1 MQLTLSLRK
10 NVYKYYKDNQ
20 MEVNI
25 ITIFYLFIALAPF
38 ILVCFFSLASLFN
51 QDFKGLVY
59 LIGLCFAFGFN
70 IMLSVLAPATYINAS
85 DINDTCYSVTV
96 GQFSGLTKLPFSQT
110 IFGYTFAY
118 LFYYIYVNHF
128 ILLNIPTMVFFPTVI
143 IADMWWNISNNCFG
157 LLQLVMSLCV
167 GGLSGCIWAY
177 IIDTKAASSLKYFNN
192 VKTYEVCSQP
202 SKQTFKCN
210 VYRNGV
216 LVTSNIGA
224 QPSK

>member
-1 MQLTLSLRK
+1 
-10 NVYKYYKDNQ
+10 

-51 QDFKGLVY
+51 QDLKGLVY
-59 LIGLCFAFGFN
+59 LTGLCFAFGINVLFSKLFVGTKGGMPDNCNTVTIGPFSN
-70 IMLSVLAPATYINAS
+70 IT
-85 DINDTCYSVTV
+85 
-96 GQFSGLTKLPFSQT
+96 GLPFSQT

-118 LFYYIYVNHF
+118 LFYFIYVNNF
-128 ILLNIPTMVFFPTVI
+128 LLLNIPTVVFFPTI
-143 IADMWWNISNNCFG
+143 IVADMWWNVDHSCFG
-157 LLQLVMSLCV
+157 LKELTGSLIL
-167 GGLSGCIWAY
+167 GGFSGALWAY
-177 IIDTKAASSLKYFNN
+177 IIDSNASYNLKYFTN

-224 QPSK
+224 KPST

>member
-1 MQLTLSLRK
+1 
-10 NVYKYYKDNQ
+10 

-59 LIGLCFAFGFN
+59 LIGLCFAFGVN
-70 IMLSVLAPATYINAS
+70 ILLSVLAPANIISAP
-85 DINDTCYSVTV
+85 DINNTCHSVTI
-96 GQFSGLTKLPFSQT
+96 GHFSGLTKLPFSQT

-118 LFYYIYVNHF
+118 LFYNIYVNKF
-128 ILLNIPTMVFFPTVI
+128 ILLNIPTMVFFPI
-143 IADMWWNISNNCFG
+143 IIVSDMWWNINHSCFG
-157 LLQLVMSLCV
+157 LLPLVMSLIV
-167 GGLSGCIWAY
+167 GGLSGGLWAY
-177 IIDTKAASSLKYFNN
+177 IVDSNASSSLKYFNN
-192 VKTYEVCSQP
+192 AKTYEVCSQP

-224 QPSK
+224 KPST